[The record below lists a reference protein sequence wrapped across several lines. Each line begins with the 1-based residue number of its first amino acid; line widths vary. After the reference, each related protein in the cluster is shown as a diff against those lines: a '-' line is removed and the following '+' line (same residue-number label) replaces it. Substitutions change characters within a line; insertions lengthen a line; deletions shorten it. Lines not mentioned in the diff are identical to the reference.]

1 MSLLRFCVELEVG
14 NSTKFSFGTINYN
27 EYLKNDYEGNIF
39 ILLYCEMTKLI
50 ETRMK
55 FEDDQDKD
63 EIINQISLWDKAPM
77 IQIKY
82 AIEGSSKKE
91 ELICCPFFIADPLNF
106 TLQEDAG
113 NNHMKLLNQG
123 KEVLELDPQKIYTFT
138 LKKRGNFYC

>member
-39 ILLYCEMTKLI
+39 ILLYFEMSKLI
-50 ETRMK
+50 EKRMK
-55 FEDDQDKD
+55 FEVDQDKD
-63 EIINQISLWDKAPM
+63 EILKQISLWKKAPM

-82 AIEGSSKKE
+82 ELEGSSKKE
-91 ELICCPFFIADPLNF
+91 ESICCPFFIADPSNF
-106 TLQEDAG
+106 ILQEDAG
-113 NNHMKLLNQG
+113 NEHMKLLNQG
-123 KEVLELDPQKIYTFT
+123 KEVLELDPQNIYTFT